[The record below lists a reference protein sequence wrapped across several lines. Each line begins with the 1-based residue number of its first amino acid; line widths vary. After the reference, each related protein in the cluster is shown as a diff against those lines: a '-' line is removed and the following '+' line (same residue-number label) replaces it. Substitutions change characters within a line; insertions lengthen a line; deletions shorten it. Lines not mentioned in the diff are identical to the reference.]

1 LRLEAK
7 RRVAAGEF
15 PALHEA
21 QVAIAREHGLPS
33 WAVLKQACAQP
44 QQESRALAQ
53 LRWVISRFSGADRPG
68 WTAPAD
74 DELSEHFDDR
84 FLAAI
89 PARYLVAQLS
99 QAAADLRTELI
110 VVGLA
115 PLEAHVQLA
124 GMRYLAVVNA
134 DPPYRLTGLRG
145 LPLAERIT
153 DPRVSAP
160 PPASTQAP
168 TTPTTPETPQLAE
181 IAAIADDAF
190 AELGLAALI
199 LAGGEPG
206 RPAWV
211 VAKGHADLDRAE
223 VLDAS
228 CRFPAPGVTALVT
241 ATAVLRLVA
250 EGRLGLD
257 AAANDHLRTVR
268 LADDAVTVRELL
280 SHCGGVGNPAEL
292 YADRVPDLAT
302 LMGPVVPC
310 GIVRPSNGGY
320 AVLGQLIADATGMPY
335 ARAVT
340 RLVLDP
346 LGMHDSR
353 FPAGPADIG
362 TDMGAGAVTAYTVTP
377 AGAFP
382 GPGPGPPGRRRALVH
397 RGRPRAPGHRLV
409 IPAARGPGRPGSHRP
424 GRSRRRSRTRRL
436 PGRTRLA
443 HQPGR

>member
-99 QAAADLRTELI
+99 Q
-110 VVGLA
+110 
-115 PLEAHVQLA
+115 
-124 GMRYLAVVNA
+124 AVVNA

-424 GRSRRRSRTRRL
+424 GRSRL
-436 PGRTRLA
+436 VPGRTRLA